1 MIQKEYKHD
10 SHTKKQ
16 TYKQTNKQTNKQQR
30 IDYVTSKHVYVQFLF
45 KDTTK
50 ANFC

>member
-1 MIQKEYKHD
+1 MTQNEYKHD
-10 SHTKKQ
+10 SRTK
-16 TYKQTNKQTNKQQR
+16 KQTNKQTNKKTNKEQR
-30 IDYVTSKHVYVQFLF
+30 TDHVASKHVYVQFLF